1 MLGLYMMSLIYDV
14 ILLIFTPCG
23 TYIIKSKTLKSIIIT
38 ELRLT
43 SVLKSYSMLCIE
55 VGVPESGLCV
65 FRIVMS
71 L

>member
-1 MLGLYMMSLIYDV
+1 MLGLYMISLIYDV
-14 ILLIFTPCG
+14 FLLICTPYD
-23 TYIIKSKTLKSIIIT
+23 TYIRKSKALKSIIIT

-55 VGVPESGLCV
+55 VGVPESGLYV